1 HLRQQLDDPS
11 LGASG
16 STAAGRSITRSKRL
30 RSGIMASMEAKDIEE
45 RGKQLA
51 KAAVGG
57 DPPATLLA
65 LLDGLKGWTAT
76 EKLLRQTKIGV
87 HVNKLRQNPDTQ
99 VARTATTLVNK
110 WKGDVKKAPAT
121 AASSG
126 TNSPAPNKSSPAPA
140 AASKLKAEPQGDLE
154 KRNSLSDKIDT
165 AVTGN
170 QTRDACIK
178 LMYDGLAFMSPDAA
192 PEILKVARSVEL
204 AAYNA
209 YQPEGSP
216 EYRQRIR
223 SLYQNLKNKSNP
235 KLRSQVLS
243 GFIKPDRFVRMTH
256 EELKSDKQ
264 RAEDEK
270 LQKENMD
277 KAMVAQ
283 AERSISASLT
293 CGKCG
298 QKKVSYS
305 QAQTRSADEP
315 MTTFCEC
322 TVCGNRWKF
331 S

>member
-1 HLRQQLDDPS
+1 
-11 LGASG
+11 
-16 STAAGRSITRSKRL
+16 
-30 RSGIMASMEAKDIEE
+30 
-45 RGKQLA
+45 
-51 KAAVGG
+51 
-57 DPPATLLA
+57 
-65 LLDGLKGWTAT
+65 
-76 EKLLRQTKIGV
+76 LRQTKIGV
-87 HVNKLRQNPDTQ
+87 HVNKLRQNSDAQ
-99 VARTATTLVNK
+99 VARTAATLVNK
-110 WKGDVKKAPAT
+110 WKTDVKRTPTT

-126 TNSPAPNKSSPAPA
+126 TNSPAPAAKSSPAPA
-140 AASKLKAEPQGDLE
+140 ASKAKSEPHGDPE
-154 KRNSLSDKIDT
+154 KRNSVSDKIDCG
-165 AVTGN
+165 VTGN

-178 LMYDGLAFMSPDAA
+178 LMYDGLAFMSPDASQD
-192 PEILKVARSVEL
+192 ILAVARSVEL

-223 SLYQNLKNKSNP
+223 SLYQNLKNKGNP

-264 RAEDEK
+264 RAEDER